1 MSNRN
6 EPAAF
11 PFLKL
16 PIELRLE
23 VYSFIASTTEYQGLY
38 QPGTAK
44 TSKAKYTVLERPAL
58 PIALL
63 STCRQIRSE
72 AMPYFDM
79 QMALM
84 QQIPMRFTVDF
95 TSAQWLCCTN
105 FLGRECFGLTPGG
118 LYVRPSLAP
127 RVRPSARLPIYETNA
142 RFAELVPLDI
152 TEAYTDHRGLIDVAA
167 EMLVYV
173 KTAAR
178 SNAQPYDIEITI
190 NGNVKALKVYQ
201 LTAILSG
208 LERMA
213 GEADLAVKVT
223 AKVDAGVVNSVTGL
237 WVREVGVRKEERR
250 GKVDCFA
257 VVEDVEQEE

>member
-23 VYSFIASTTEYQGLY
+23 VYSFIAPTTEYHGLY
-38 QPGTAK
+38 TPCTTK
-44 TSKAKYTVLERPAL
+44 NPNAKYTVLERPAL

-63 STCRQIRSE
+63 STCHQIRSE
-72 AMPYFDM
+72 ATPYINM

-84 QQIPMRFTVDF
+84 QQTPMCFTVDI

-105 FLGRECFGLTPGG
+105 FLGRECFGLTPSG
-118 LYVRPSLAP
+118 LYVRPSSAP

-178 SNAQPYDIEITI
+178 SSAQPYDVEIMI

-201 LTAILSG
+201 LTAIVSG

-213 GEADLAVKVT
+213 EEADLAVKVT
-223 AKVDAGVVNSVTGL
+223 AKVDAGVVNGVTGL
-237 WVREVGVRKEERR
+237 WMREVGARKQKRR
-250 GKVDCFA
+250 GKVDFSA
-257 VVEDVEQEE
+257 VVEDVEEEE

>member
-23 VYSFIASTTEYQGLY
+23 VYSFIAPTTEYHGLY
-38 QPGTAK
+38 TPCTTK
-44 TSKAKYTVLERPAL
+44 NPNAKYTVLERPAL

-72 AMPYFDM
+72 ATPYINM

-84 QQIPMRFTVDF
+84 QQTPMRFTVDI

-118 LYVRPSLAP
+118 LYVRPSRPAQA
-127 RVRPSARLPIYETNA
+127 RPSTRLPIHETNA
-142 RFAELVPLDI
+142 AFTGLLPLDI
-152 TEAYTDHRGLIDVAA
+152 NEAYTDHRGLIDVAA

-178 SNAQPYDIEITI
+178 SSAQPYDVEIVI
-190 NGNVKALKVYQ
+190 NGNVKSLKVYQ
-201 LTAILSG
+201 LTAIVSG

-213 GEADLAVKVT
+213 EEADLAVKVT
-223 AKVDAGVVNSVTGL
+223 AKVDAGVVNGVTGL
-237 WVREVGVRKEERR
+237 WMREVGVRKEERR
-250 GKVDCFA
+250 GKVDYFA
-257 VVEDVEQEE
+257 VVEDGGEEE